1 MASCK
6 WSYRNGI
13 NSQRRWEMRKA
24 LARDLLIS
32 DIRQEIRK
40 HELTMLDVFTR
51 EWRINKPT
59 QLRFNCKLKTLAVG
73 TRIEMGQAVELLRRR
88 VRIPRGRWMQ
98 VSVASRITSC
108 VSNNKETEFSNFT
121 GDYTN
126 I

>member
-1 MASCK
+1 
-6 WSYRNGI
+6 
-13 NSQRRWEMRKA
+13 MRKA